1 MSRRV
6 ILIFACLFAI
16 AALYLFVYHPKIAP
30 WVGVIHRVNTQ
41 LEDNPEFENHFDGYA
56 QIGLSGGSLLKVVE
70 AADPVIGIMD
80 EVDALLDSP
89 AIAVFDLAG
98 IPIRAVKELIS
109 TISDGLQELAQA
121 KRELDKLADLQAVA
135 DASRRY
141 RDHPNEESLRHL
153 IEACDESENALG
165 SAQER
170 LAWLPPKV
178 DPLSDAMHDLTS
190 TLDEIADRSILG
202 VSDIA
207 ERIHR
212 FLQPIADRLDS
223 FANQLHR
230 YQSEMNRDI
239 STMNAIGDVAT
250 KVGELDDQSDI
261 WFKIALKIVALM
273 P

>member
-16 AALYLFVYHPKIAP
+16 AALCLFVYRAKIAP
-30 WVGVIHRVNTQ
+30 WVGVLHRVNTQ
-41 LEDNPEFENHFDGYA
+41 LEDNPQFEDHLHGYA
-56 QIGLSGGSLLKVVE
+56 QIGLSGGSLLKVIE
-70 AADPVIGIMD
+70 AADPVIGVMD
-80 EVDALLDSP
+80 DVDALLDSP
-89 AIAVFDLAG
+89 AVVVLDLAG

-109 TISDGLQELAQA
+109 TISDGLQELVHA
-121 KRELDKLADLQAVA
+121 KQELDELAELQAMA

-141 RDHPNEESLRHL
+141 RDHPTEESLRQL
-153 IEACDESENALG
+153 IEACDECENALG

-178 DPLSDAMHDLTS
+178 DPLNDAMHDLSS

-212 FLQPIADRLDS
+212 FLQPIADRLDT
-223 FANQLHR
+223 FAQLLHR
-230 YQSEMNRDI
+230 YQSQMNGDI
-239 STMNAIGDVAT
+239 STMNAIGEVAT
-250 KVGELDDQSDI
+250 EVEEIDDQSDI
-261 WFKIALKIVALM
+261 WFKIALKIVELT